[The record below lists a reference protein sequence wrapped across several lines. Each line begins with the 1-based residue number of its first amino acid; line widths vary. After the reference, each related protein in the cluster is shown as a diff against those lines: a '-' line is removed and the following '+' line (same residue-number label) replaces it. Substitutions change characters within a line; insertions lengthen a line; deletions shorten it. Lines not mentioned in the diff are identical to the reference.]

1 MTPKKSSAK
10 ISRRR
15 RVLLRTL
22 GISAVA
28 LVILGLAGAAA
39 FHLFEGW
46 RSRDLARKALVNLE
60 NANYRMAWLQA
71 ASARSLRP
79 DDPGVLRTSA
89 IVDAAFGRKESLDA
103 WRRLAEKHTLTR
115 DDQEQ
120 RARAS
125 IRFQDEEQL
134 EEALAAL
141 EAAGNS
147 KAASELRAANS
158 FSRGDLDKAIEEAR
172 RGSAT
177 SGDPALRLD
186 LARLLLRR
194 YAVELAASS
203 TPADGPRQAYAEM
216 VAIVN
221 SLQNDPEMGSEALG
235 FGLNFLLPGAEN
247 QKAWADL
254 AMARMEVGNPALLP
268 AATALIDNKHA
279 SLEDMFARLRPLFDA
294 APLERRAAFAG
305 WLVGKKMP
313 KQALTLITAQEA
325 GESVEAFLARTAAL
339 GDSGNWNAVVAACD
353 SGGNVPEWLRWVT
366 RARAEYALRADAESG
381 PKSVAAGIRAAA
393 KEQALPAATQTAD
406 QLGAQDVVSDT
417 LVELCG
423 ISASARPAFG
433 LARQRFAAN
442 GDAARMQAAF
452 DLARQAAPDDLAVR
466 DYARY
471 FAMIEDPSL
480 EPDLEGAAQAASA
493 APADPLIRITAA
505 LANLRAGQP
514 RSALDALRNITIF
527 YDRLPPGRQ
536 AIIATVLAANGQRER
551 ALAMVANI
559 DRSKLTPGEQALIE
573 GVQ

>member
-1 MTPKKSSAK
+1 MAKKSSATK
-10 ISRRR
+10 SRRR
-15 RVLLRTL
+15 QLLLRFL
-22 GISAVA
+22 ALSAAA
-28 LVILGLAGAAA
+28 LVVVGLLGAAA

-46 RSRDLARKALVNLE
+46 RSRDLARKALANLE

-71 ASARSLRP
+71 TSARALRP
-79 DDPGVLRTSA
+79 DDPEVLRASA
-89 IVDAAFGRKESLDA
+89 IIDAAFGRKESLDA
-103 WRRLAEKHTLTR
+103 WGLLAEKQTLTP

-125 IRFQDEEQL
+125 IRFQNKEQL
-134 EEALAAL
+134 EEALAAI
-141 EAAGNS
+141 EATGNG
-147 KAASELRAANS
+147 ATAIELRAADNL
-158 FSRGDLDKAIEEAR
+158 SRGDLDKTIEEAR
-172 RGSAT
+172 RAAAM
-177 SGDPALRLD
+177 SGDPAMKLD

-194 YAVELAASS
+194 YAGELAASS
-203 TPADGPRQAYAEM
+203 NPAAGPRQAYTEM

-221 SLQNDPEMGSEALG
+221 SLQNDPEIGSEALG
-235 FGLNFLLPGAEN
+235 FGLSFLLPGAEN

-254 AMARMEVGNPALLP
+254 AMARMEAGNPALLP
-268 AATALIDNKHA
+268 AASALIDNKHA
-279 SLEDMFARLRPLFDA
+279 SLEDMFARLRPVFDA

-305 WLVGKKMP
+305 WLVGRKMP

-353 SGGNVPEWLRWVT
+353 AGGNVPEWLRWVT

-417 LVELCG
+417 IVELCG

-433 LARQRFAAN
+433 LARQRFAAS
-442 GDAARMQAAF
+442 GDTVRMKAAF
-452 DLARQAAPDDLAVR
+452 ELARQAAPDDVAVR

-471 FAMIEDPSL
+471 SAMIEDPSL

-493 APADPLIRITAA
+493 APADPLVRVTAA

-514 RSALDALRNITIF
+514 QLALDALRNITIF

-536 AIIATVLAANGQRER
+536 AVIATVLAANGQRDR
-551 ALAMVANI
+551 ALAMVASI

-573 GVQ
+573 GVR